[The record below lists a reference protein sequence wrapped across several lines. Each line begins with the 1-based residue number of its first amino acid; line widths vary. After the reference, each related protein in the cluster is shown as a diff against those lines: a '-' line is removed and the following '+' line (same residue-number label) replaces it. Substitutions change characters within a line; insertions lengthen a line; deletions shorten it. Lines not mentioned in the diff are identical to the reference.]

1 MARGGQTFY
10 GVPLGILL
18 LDTRFPRIPGDV
30 GHAATWPFPVHY
42 RVVHGAGGAEVVRE
56 LTAERFLEPFSVAA
70 LELEQSGVSLITTSC
85 GFLVLFQ
92 RELQQRLRIPI
103 LTSSLLQ
110 LPWLLAMLP
119 PERKVGVL
127 TIEGKSLTDAH
138 LAAAGVTDRARVAV
152 QGLDE
157 AGGYFTGQILGDQT
171 ELDVERSAR
180 EHETAARMLLERQPS
195 VGVIVLECTNMPPY
209 AQRIRA
215 ATGLPVYD
223 LTTLV
228 GWAASGIG
236 FGSGR

>member
-1 MARGGQTFY
+1 MWDMRPPGPSRSTIASCMA
-10 GVPLGILL
+10 L
-18 LDTRFPRIPGDV
+18 
-30 GHAATWPFPVHY
+30 AALRWC
-42 RVVHGAGGAEVVRE
+42 AK

-157 AGGYFTGQILGDQT
+157 AGGYFTGQILGDQPQ
-171 ELDVERSAR
+171 LDVERSAR
-180 EHETAARMLLERQPS
+180 EHGTGRQNAP
-195 VGVIVLECTNMPPY
+195 
-209 AQRIRA
+209 
-215 ATGLPVYD
+215 
-223 LTTLV
+223 
-228 GWAASGIG
+228 
-236 FGSGR
+236 